1 MVDKHKAVTM
11 GDRSFHGQDN
21 TETVRSTSSK
31 LSEMWLWIGVSKCAA
46 SLPRPCRSSGVQ
58 VGTNRGV
65 TTACIL
71 SS

>member
-1 MVDKHKAVTM
+1 MVDKHKELAM
-11 GDRSFHGQDN
+11 GDRSFQGQGN
-21 TETVRSTSSK
+21 IETVGSTSSK

-46 SLPRPCRSSGVQ
+46 RWPRPCRSSGVQ
-58 VGTNRGV
+58 VGTKRGV